1 MFFMRGINTFSVIYI
16 DFFSRLSIDA
26 GSSNFMQENMEYLKQ
41 KLQNIF
47 IKVSIVEPYKREV

>member
-1 MFFMRGINTFSVIYI
+1 
-16 DFFSRLSIDA
+16 
-26 GSSNFMQENMEYLKQ
+26 MEYLKQ